1 LDRSAATVSAVSAA
15 FDPAEQDLVARG
27 AEHDRVD
34 RDLGLGAARLRRDLA
49 QRLVCGGHHEAL
61 DELAAAAAIEFLRE
75 GAAGKCIG
83 IVAKKLARGGVEVD
97 DPTAGHIDQHEG
109 IARRLHH
116 HAVARFVVA
125 MGLVILLERKLRLHQ
140 PMLQLRDRAKVAAQ
154 HQDDVGIARLVDR
167 IADREFPIR
176 VVVMVDLDRIDLGLV
191 AFAIGR
197 KLGFQLGQAV
207 FGHELAN
214 IAVFPVVETPERRVQ
229 RVGDDGF
236 DGAFGVQHDCQ
247 VSGRCHDLAE
257 LLRPDLRRRR
267 LVPEV

>member
-1 LDRSAATVSAVSAA
+1 MNSPRRRPSNSCAKAPPVRASGSSPRS
-15 FDPAEQDLVARG
+15 R
-27 AEHDRVD
+27 
-34 RDLGLGAARLRRDLA
+34 
-49 QRLVCGGHHEAL
+49 
-61 DELAAAAAIEFLRE
+61 
-75 GAAGKCIG
+75 
-83 IVAKKLARGGVEVD
+83 ARGGVEID
-97 DPTAGHIDQHEG
+97 DPATGHIDQREG

-140 PMLQLRDRAKVAAQ
+140 AMLQLRDRAKVTAQ
-154 HQDDVGIARLVDR
+154 HQDDVGIAGLVDR
-167 IADREFPIR
+167 VADREFPIR

-191 AFAIGR
+191 TLAIGR

-207 FGHELAN
+207 LGHEFAN
-214 IAVFPVVETPERRVQ
+214 IAVFPMVETPERRVQ

-247 VSGRCHDLAE
+247 VSGRGHDLAE